1 MKKRKTIIITTT
13 CLFMVWF
20 LPYVKNETLTWLHG
34 DEFIGLQK
42 STNMI
47 GDVDYLKV
55 LAYSTDFARVY
66 YFDNEGGDILGF
78 ERSNGQWKRALW
90 NTVWSKMG
98 SADDYIW
105 PYFYHS
111 PEGWI
116 VFFVAVVLISITVCV
131 FSFVMKIIQYLSVN
145 QKSIKRNKNTL

>member
-1 MKKRKTIIITTT
+1 MKKRKIIIILTT

-20 LPYVKNETLTWLHG
+20 LPYVKNEILTYLHG

-55 LAYSTDFARVY
+55 LAYSYNFARVY

-78 ERSNGQWKRALW
+78 ERSNGHWKSVLW

-116 VFFVAVVLISITVCV
+116 VFFVVVVLISITIC
-131 FSFVMKIIQYLSVN
+131 FSFFVIKSV
-145 QKSIKRNKNTL
+145 KRVIRINKPAKQ